1 MPKNTRRVLLV
12 FHLPDLNKH
21 CLEVLMAVPA
31 EGSSRDE
38 PRITRS
44 QCPPDSRA
52 APTRASGFWAAAVGV
67 LRAAQRVPQT
77 FPWRTPACGRGG
89 GGQLPGRFL
98 TQRRVRRSHGDCCL
112 HAGSHRQL
120 GDGPSP
126 RYPRALAG
134 TWSSVGWGEKG
145 DAKSQVASRGGRG
158 ARGVLLGPDT
168 PLELVPPLNRRAAG
182 PSPAGWGPRAAA
194 CLLWDRGACRHQ
206 QTQRAGRPTRPGT
219 KPRGAGGSRGS
230 RTRAVGAASAPG
242 GAGCGQAR
250 DAPAFAERE
259 GFGCSNGHRAA
270 PAPTAAPGGATP
282 LRLRAR
288 GRPRPSGG
296 PAPSGGRRAG
306 PRLLMAAAAVC
317 GI

>member
-67 LRAAQRVPQT
+67 LRAAQREPQT

-158 ARGVLLGPDT
+158 ARGVLLGPDA
-168 PLELVPPLNRRAAG
+168 PLELVPPLTSEGGWALSCG
-182 PSPAGWGPRAAA
+182 VGSPRGGVLALGQGRLPTPANPT
-194 CLLWDRGACRHQ
+194 RGAAHPARNK
-206 QTQRAGRPTRPGT
+206 A
-219 KPRGAGGSRGS
+219 PRGGGQPGLPDASGWRRFCPGRGGL
-230 RTRAVGAASAPG
+230 RASA
-242 GAGCGQAR
+242 
-250 DAPAFAERE
+250 
-259 GFGCSNGHRAA
+259 
-270 PAPTAAPGGATP
+270 
-282 LRLRAR
+282 
-288 GRPRPSGG
+288 
-296 PAPSGGRRAG
+296 
-306 PRLLMAAAAVC
+306 
-317 GI
+317 